1 MSIWNGA
8 RTWTA
13 EMTQDDHPHQHPSD
27 GGDEHH
33 AMPTETETAT
43 AVESG
48 HDDHAAHDAHDA
60 EEHAG
65 HAKHAGHSPEMF
77 RNRFFVSLLLT
88 VPILY
93 FSPQIQDWLNYEAIT
108 FPGSEWVAPVL
119 ATVLY
124 LYGGGPFLEGA
135 WREWRRRKPGM
146 MTLIAVAITVA
157 YAYSIA
163 VSLGFPGDDFY
174 WELATLIDIMLLGHW
189 MEMRA
194 VVAASSALEELAA
207 LVPNEAHVVQD
218 DGSLVD
224 IPVSELSEGQR
235 VLIRPGEQVPVDG
248 EVVEGRSSVN
258 ESFLT
263 GESKPVSKEPGDE
276 VVAGGINGEGT
287 LTVAVTRT
295 GDETTMSQIMRLVE
309 DAQQSRSEY
318 AVLADRAAMWLTI
331 IAIGIALPTFLIWL
345 GLDDVTFAVTRAVT
359 VLVIACPHALGLAV
373 PLVNVNATGIS
384 AQNGILVRN
393 VEAFERGRDIV
404 FVAFDKTGTLT
415 EGRFVVS
422 DVAVDGVDRD
432 RALSL
437 AAGLERGSEHPLA
450 AAIVEAAESAGVGVA
465 DAGHSTAV
473 PGQGIEATIDG
484 RLFRIGRPEWAEE
497 LDVVVAD
504 GVRAA
509 LEGADRRGESAV
521 VLMDEQ
527 RALAV
532 LSMADKIRD
541 EARGTVDELHELG
554 VTVVMIT
561 GDAEAVA
568 STVASTIGIDRYYA
582 RVLPQDKARIVK
594 ELQEEGPT
602 AFVGDGIN
610 DAPAL
615 LTADLGIAIGAG
627 TNVAIESADLVLVEN
642 DPADVARTLTLSKAT
657 QRKVRQN
664 LVWATGYN
672 AIAIPVAAGFLISFG
687 ILLSPA
693 LGALFMSLSTVIV
706 AINAMLL
713 RRVDLSVG

>member
-1 MSIWNGA
+1 
-8 RTWTA
+8 
-13 EMTQDDHPHQHPSD
+13 MTQDEHPHQHKPD

-33 AMPTETETAT
+33 AMPKETETAA

-48 HDDHAAHDAHDA
+48 HDDHAAHDAD
-60 EEHAG
+60 EHAG

-77 RNRFFVSLLLT
+77 RNRIFVSLLLT

-93 FSPQIQDWLNYEAIT
+93 FSPQIQDWFNYEAIT

-207 LVPNEAHVVQD
+207 LVPNEAHLLQD

-224 IPVSELSEGQR
+224 VPVSELSEGQR
-235 VLIRPGEQVPVDG
+235 VLIRPGEQVPIDG

-263 GESKPVSKEPGDE
+263 GESKPVSKEPGAE

-415 EGRFVVS
+415 EGRFIVS

-432 RALSL
+432 RALAL
-437 AAGLERGSEHPLA
+437 AAGLERSSEHPLA

-465 DAGHSTAV
+465 DAGHGTAV

-509 LEGADRRGESAV
+509 LEGADRRGDSAV

-568 STVASTIGIDRYYA
+568 STVASTVGIDRYYA

-672 AIAIPVAAGFLISFG
+672 AIAIPVAAGVLISFG